1 VYAKARLFPKK
12 VVKLDVY
19 SVRFQPKDFLW
30 QFNSKSSDF
39 RTRQVM
45 DWGDALISA
54 FDSAKA
60 GAKKRATE
68 ALDSVKAA
76 GSLVKQKVIDPVVT
90 GTVETGK
97 AIGRVADF
105 ERRVVVETGTAIVKT
120 GVRQTENTI
129 RSIPLVGP
137 LYNKAKAKLSPVKKP
152 RERVVEPCPNSWA
165 AKKQRLIERNALIKK
180 GKSPASS
187 AAQKESAR
195 RLAKNNEAVELAR
208 LSQDAYAQ
216 HKVPPVNQPPLGWG
230 KVSDADLL
238 KTGIDPRL
246 LKDSKA
252 VIYKTPTDWPGG
264 QKTVLA
270 FRGTEPTQFED
281 LTTNLDQALG
291 GTTVQYQAATKLGAQ
306 VAKRLGPD
314 TLVTGHS
321 LGGGK
326 AQAAGV
332 RGGLKGMMFNSSG
345 LNSRTV
351 AGFSAVENQFDQY
364 RAPHDPLT
372 MLQNSAALQTAL
384 AGGAAL
390 ATPFAGGVTNAHFV
404 GEKLGLPILTQD
416 QNALAKKV
424 PGIVPKALVN
434 LIRDGNFLPP
444 AIGKITEVPSLD
456 DNDKPIKAMDPL
468 EQHSVH
474 NVING
479 IEQQKSEDIATL
491 KK

>member
-1 VYAKARLFPKK
+1 
-12 VVKLDVY
+12 
-19 SVRFQPKDFLW
+19 
-30 QFNSKSSDF
+30 
-39 RTRQVM
+39 M
-45 DWGDALISA
+45 GWGDAFQNA
-54 FDSAKA
+54 FDSAKVE
-60 GAKKRATE
+60 AKKRAAE
-68 ALDSVKAA
+68 ALTTVKAA
-76 GSLVKQKVIDPVVT
+76 GSLVKQKVVDPVVA
-90 GTVETGK
+90 GAVETSKGVV
-97 AIGRVADF
+97 RVADF
-105 ERRVVVETGTAIVKT
+105 QRRVIAETGTAIVKT
-120 GVRQTENTI
+120 GVRQTENKI
-129 RSIPLVGP
+129 RSIPVVGP
-137 LYNKAKAKLSPVKKP
+137 LYNKAKAKLSPTKKP

-180 GKSPASS
+180 GNAPGGS
-187 AAQKESAR
+187 AVQKESAR

-216 HKVPPVNQPPLGWG
+216 HKVPPVNKPPLGWG
-230 KVSDADLL
+230 KVTDAELI

-252 VIYKTPTDWPGG
+252 VIYKTPADWPGG

-270 FRGTEPTQFED
+270 FRGTEPTQIED

-306 VAKRLGPD
+306 VAKRIGPD

-351 AGFSAVENQFDQY
+351 AGFSATDGQFDQY

-384 AGGAAL
+384 AGGAGL
-390 ATPFAGGVTNAHFV
+390 ATPIAGTAAGANFV
-404 GEKLGLPILTQD
+404 GEKLGMPFLTQD
-416 QNALAKKV
+416 QNTLAKKV

-434 LIRDGNFLPP
+434 LIKEGNYLPP

-456 DNDKPIKAMDPL
+456 DNDKPIKASDAL